1 METDRPVR
9 PPIEPVNDREPVV
22 VPRSQ
27 VTVKTVLTICATV
40 VGVVAAVF
48 LVLHSF
54 VTLTLTVVAV
64 LLAVALHHA
73 VDRLRK
79 WGVPQPLAISLVLS
93 VGLGTLAGGL
103 ILMVP
108 SLIGQVRSLADNL
121 PGYLE
126 RIRGSQLFLWMD
138 QWIHL
143 GQRLEAWQRGG
154 AEGFQGTLDPMLRV
168 AGSVMSA
175 MGAAVTLLFLVV
187 FMLIYGGRLVRG
199 LLAESLPAHRERY
212 ERVLG
217 KVYRSVGGYIS
228 GLTLIAVVNAVCASA
243 FLALLGVPY
252 FLPLGILSGLG
263 SLIPLLGATVSGGI
277 LALVAL
283 GSGGPWMGVMV
294 VAYGMVYQMFENHVL
309 APVIYKRTV
318 DLNPLVTLLGLI
330 LFVELAGI
338 LGAFLA
344 VPLVGAGQIVVR
356 ELLLLRRESL
366 GLPLQGDVA
375 EQLRKRGHW
384 RPTFWRRPRHV

>member
-1 METDRPVR
+1 
-9 PPIEPVNDREPVV
+9 VNDREPVV

-27 VTVKTVLTICATV
+27 VTVKTVLTISATV

-48 LVLHSF
+48 LLLHSF
-54 VTLTLTVVAV
+54 VTLTVTVVAV

-73 VDRLRK
+73 VDRLRR
-79 WGVPQPLAISLVLS
+79 WGVPRPLSISLVLGVS
-93 VGLGTLAGGL
+93 LGTLLGGL
-103 ILMVP
+103 VLIVP
-108 SLIGQVRSLADNL
+108 SLVAQVRLLAENL
-121 PGYLE
+121 PGYVE
-126 RIRGSQLFLWMD
+126 RIRHHPLFLWAD
-138 QWIHL
+138 TWTHL
-143 GQRLEAWQRGG
+143 GQRLDSLQRGDG
-154 AEGFQGTLDPMLRV
+154 QVFEGSMDPMLRV

-175 MGAAVTLLFLVV
+175 LGATVTLVFLAI
-187 FMLIYGGRLVRG
+187 FMLIYGGPLVRG

-212 ERVLG
+212 ERVLN
-217 KVYRSVGGYIS
+217 KVYCSVGGYIS

-243 FLALLGVPY
+243 FLAILGVPY

-263 SLIPLLGATVSGGI
+263 SLIPLLGATVAGGV
-277 LALVAL
+277 LGLVAL
-283 GSGGPWMGVMV
+283 GSGGVWMGVTV
-294 VAYGMVYQMFENHVL
+294 LAYATLYQLFENHVL

-318 DLNPLVTLLGLI
+318 DLNPLVTLLGLV

-344 VPLVGAGQIVVR
+344 VPIVGAAQIVVR
-356 ELLLLRRESL
+356 ELLLLRRERL

-384 RPTFWRRPRHV
+384 RPAFWRRPRHV

>member
-1 METDRPVR
+1 
-9 PPIEPVNDREPVV
+9 VNDREPVV

>member
-1 METDRPVR
+1 
-9 PPIEPVNDREPVV
+9 VNDREPVA

-27 VTVKTVLTICATV
+27 VTVKTVLTITATV

-48 LVLHSF
+48 LVLHSM

-64 LLAVALHHA
+64 LLAVALHHG
-73 VDRLRK
+73 VDRLRG
-79 WGVPQPLAISLVLS
+79 WGVPRPLAISLVLTL
-93 VGLGTLAGGL
+93 VLGTLAGALVL
-103 ILMVP
+103 IVP
-108 SLIGQVRSLADNL
+108 STVAQVRSLADNL

-126 RIRGSQLFLWMD
+126 RIRHSPLFLWVD
-138 QWIHL
+138 QWLHL
-143 GQRLEAWQRGG
+143 GQRLDSVQRGD
-154 AEGFQGTLDPMLRV
+154 AALFQDTMNPMLRV

-175 MGAAVTLLFLVV
+175 VGASITLIFLVV
-187 FMLIYGGRLVRG
+187 FMLIYGGPLVRG
-199 LLAESLPAHRERY
+199 VLAESLPAHRERY
-212 ERVLG
+212 ERVLR
-217 KVYRSVGGYIS
+217 KVYCSVGGYIS
-228 GLTLIAVVNAVCASA
+228 GLALIAVVNTLCASA
-243 FLALLGVPY
+243 FLAILGVPY

-263 SLIPLLGATVSGGI
+263 SLIPLLGAAVSGGV

-294 VAYGMVYQMFENHVL
+294 VVYASAYQMFENHVL

-318 DLNPLVTLLGLI
+318 DLNPLVTVVGLI

-356 ELLLLRRESL
+356 ELLLLRRERL

-384 RPTFWRRPRHV
+384 RPVFWRRPRHV

>member
-1 METDRPVR
+1 M
-9 PPIEPVNDREPVV
+9 NDREPVV

-27 VTVKTVLTICATV
+27 VTVKTVLTISATV

-48 LVLHSF
+48 LLLHSF

-73 VDRLRK
+73 VDRLRR
-79 WGVPQPLAISLVLS
+79 WGVPRPLSISLVLGLS
-93 VGLGTLAGGL
+93 LGTLVGGL
-103 ILMVP
+103 FLIVP
-108 SLIGQVRSLADNL
+108 SLIAQVRALSDNL
-121 PGYLE
+121 PGYVE
-126 RIRGSQLFLWMD
+126 RIRHHPLFLWAD
-138 QWIHL
+138 TWTHL
-143 GQRLEAWQRGG
+143 GRRLDSLQRGDTQVF
-154 AEGFQGTLDPMLRV
+154 EGTMDPMLRV

-175 MGAAVTLLFLVV
+175 LGAVVTLVFLVI
-187 FMLIYGGRLVRG
+187 FMLIYGGPLVRG

-217 KVYRSVGGYIS
+217 KVYCSVGGYIS
-228 GLTLIAVVNAVCASA
+228 GLTLIGVVNAVCASA
-243 FLALLGVPY
+243 FLAILGVPY

-263 SLIPLLGATVSGGI
+263 SLIPLLGATVAGGM
-277 LALVAL
+277 LGLVAL
-283 GSGGPWMGVMV
+283 GTGGVWMGVTV
-294 VAYGMVYQMFENHVL
+294 LAYATLYQMFENHVP

-318 DLNPLVTLLGLI
+318 DLNPLVTLLGLV

-344 VPLVGAGQIVVR
+344 VPIVGAAQIVVR
-356 ELLLLRRESL
+356 ELLLLRRERL
-366 GLPLQGDVA
+366 GLPLKGDVA

-384 RPTFWRRPRHV
+384 RPAFWRRPRHV